1 MTTYDARPTIPD
13 CFGTDSPTDGHT
25 DDSPTPP
32 ARAKAWF
39 LGEAPAPA
47 DEPSDEA
54 GRSAMAAEAAQLPL
68 LQVTHHLLEFVG
80 DGCRATKT
88 GALFAIDRRRIGK
101 RWNEESGGRS
111 WLRHHTEW
119 QVADAW
125 VVLTDHGWL
134 TVEDGWARPTGKP
147 LVSVGSEAA
156 TDEELEGTRQLLA
169 AVLESASVDSLRHP
183 FEEEPAEDLWD
194 ALLVASGPEGLVL
207 PDLPRDSR
215 LLHCAESVSFLVGLV
230 GHPYVREVP
239 LDHAS
244 GHIADSAL
252 HRLAR
257 TSQALAQ
264 LSGWGVLTDGGKD
277 LEAWEEYWYEDDAPG
292 STSAQ
297 TYRAPVL
304 MRGAVALVRER
315 REA

>member
-1 MTTYDARPTIPD
+1 MTTYDTRPTIPD

-80 DGCRATKT
+80 HGCRATKT

-194 ALLVASGPEGLVL
+194 ALGRADGASSPTAA
-207 PDLPRDSR
+207 RISR
-215 LLHCAESVSFLVGLV
+215 PGRSTGTRTTHRA
-230 GHPYVREVP
+230 VRQHRPIAP
-239 LDHAS
+239 LC
-244 GHIADSAL
+244 
-252 HRLAR
+252 
-257 TSQALAQ
+257 
-264 LSGWGVLTDGGKD
+264 
-277 LEAWEEYWYEDDAPG
+277 
-292 STSAQ
+292 
-297 TYRAPVL
+297 
-304 MRGAVALVRER
+304 
-315 REA
+315 